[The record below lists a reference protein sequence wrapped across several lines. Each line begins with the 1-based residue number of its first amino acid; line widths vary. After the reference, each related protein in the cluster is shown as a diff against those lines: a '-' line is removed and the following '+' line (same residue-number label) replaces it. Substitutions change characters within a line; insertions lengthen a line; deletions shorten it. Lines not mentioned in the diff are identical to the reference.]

1 MVVSVAYKILL
12 DISWGKLFEKASQPR
27 WWSLIPFRNIYKT
40 FALIKRGGLFIGT
53 LVLSAVLPFVVMMLK
68 NQMISTLTIGVI
80 FIFNIWLYFS
90 SMYLLAKK
98 FNRSTRFAIG
108 LMFFPWIF
116 FPILALSKDSVCREA
131 VVAQSS

>member
-53 LVLSAVLPFVVMMLK
+53 LVLSAVLPFVVIYEEFYLIERLFVLEMHKKRLGKRSLK
-68 NQMISTLTIGVI
+68 SEKRIISDIQ
-80 FIFNIWLYFS
+80 
-90 SMYLLAKK
+90 K
-98 FNRSTRFAIG
+98 
-108 LMFFPWIF
+108 P
-116 FPILALSKDSVCREA
+116 
-131 VVAQSS
+131 